1 MSEHLLINPNQL
13 YFLYSVKDI
22 KHDYY
27 DFSIFTNYNSIEIE
41 IFYDILNCLSIYEL
55 QNLLIF
61 IYKQWSLF
69 KLDTNLNEF
78 KNNKRKKIILKQ
90 ELLSTKIQTKE
101 DFNHILKLFIDEDP
115 IMGIYIMNQLL
126 KFLYP
131 CKV

>member
-1 MSEHLLINPNQL
+1 MSEYLLINPNQL

-22 KHDYY
+22 KDDYFE
-27 DFSIFTNYNSIEIE
+27 FSIFPDYNSIEIE

-55 QNLLIF
+55 QNLLVF

-69 KLDTNLNEF
+69 KLDNTLEEF
-78 KNNKRKKIILKQ
+78 TNNKRKKTILKQ
-90 ELLSTKIQTKE
+90 ELSITKIQTKE
-101 DFNHILKLFIDEDP
+101 DFDHILKLFIDEDR

>member
-22 KHDYY
+22 NDNYY
-27 DFSIFTNYNSIEIE
+27 EFSIFPDYNSIEIE

-55 QNLLIF
+55 QNLLTF

-69 KLDTNLNEF
+69 KLDNTLE
-78 KNNKRKKIILKQ
+78 KLTNNKRKKTILKK
-90 ELLSTKIQTKE
+90 ELSITKIQTKE
-101 DFNHILKLFIDEDP
+101 DFNYILKLFINEDP